1 MFAGFCQKVVRI
13 CGLSR
18 SGTHVLATAHLTDL
32 RVLKLKLLYNFSEKL
47 QTWFLFFFVGQR
59 FSGIDLTKVFI
70 FVVLKEGWDHN

>member
-1 MFAGFCQKVVRI
+1 MFTGFCQKVVRI
-13 CGLSR
+13 CGFSR
-18 SGTHVLATAHLTDL
+18 SGTNVLATAHLTDL